1 MPTCF
6 LRIGPGL
13 LVAALLLSRS
23 LAAQSRFPDAWAGR
37 WAGTLVTTAPP
48 ERERNRVPLTLEIRP
63 DSAPGRWIWRTV
75 FNADTVRGLRDYRLL
90 VVDAAAGR
98 YQTDEGN
105 GIVLEDTWVAGA
117 LVSVFRVG
125 PQVLE
130 SRYAMVGDTLVHDI
144 TWWHP
149 DPTTTTTGR
158 GPNGEGGLPV
168 QSHRVLGRQR
178 ATFVRV
184 AGPAAPR

>member
-1 MPTCF
+1 M
-6 LRIGPGL
+6 LRAVPSRLPLIL
-13 LVAALLLSRS
+13 AVAW
-23 LAAQSRFPDAWAGR
+23 LAPRPLTSQAGFPAAWVGR
-37 WAGTLVTTAPP
+37 WIGTLVTTAPP
-48 ERERNRVPLTLEIRP
+48 DRERNRIPVTLEIRP
-63 DSAPGRWIWRTV
+63 DSVPGRWVWRTV
-75 FNADTVRGLRDYRLL
+75 FAGDTVRGLRDYRLV

-130 SRYAMVGDTLVHDI
+130 SRHAMVGDTLVHDI

-149 DPTTTTTGR
+149 DPTSTSTGR
-158 GPNGEGGLPV
+158 GPAGEAGIPV
-168 QSHRVLGRQR
+168 QSHRILGRQR
-178 ATFVRV
+178 ATFVR
-184 AGPAAPR
+184 AAPAARP